1 MRSEDEF
8 SDHGRF
14 PFLQICDY
22 FIRVHF
28 NDKNRDS
35 LCYIPDV
42 NMYTEF

>member
-14 PFLQICDY
+14 PFQTCDY

-28 NDKNRDS
+28 NDKNRDR
-35 LCYIPDV
+35 LLYMP
-42 NMYTEF
+42 EF